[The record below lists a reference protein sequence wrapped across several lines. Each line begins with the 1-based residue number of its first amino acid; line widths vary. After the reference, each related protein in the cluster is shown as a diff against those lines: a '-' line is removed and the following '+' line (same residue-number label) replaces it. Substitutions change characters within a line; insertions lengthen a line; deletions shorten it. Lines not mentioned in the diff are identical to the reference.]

1 MFYNGHHL
9 WGMHLVWWFVWLLL
23 IFWIFAIPYEVPGQR
38 KKKDTPLDILKKRF
52 AAGEI
57 SKEEFEE
64 NKKVLEI
71 EK

>member
-9 WGMHLVWWFVWLLL
+9 WGMHLIWWFLWFIL
-23 IFWIFAIPYEVPGQR
+23 IFWVFALPYEVPGQR
-38 KKKDTPLDILKKRF
+38 KRRDSPLDVLKKRF

-64 NKKVLEI
+64 NKKVLEN